1 MKKKIIAIVISV
13 IVLIGIGVGIFLYVN
28 KTSEHE
34 FSSSEQQ
41 WLEKN
46 KVYAIDFYMPS
57 DIAGLTYM
65 GDGVFFDF
73 INDMQERTGLDFNE
87 IAYQASTSLEDK
99 EFAIELVNKVEENQI
114 LMFTD
119 HYVIIT
125 FNNNIY
131 TNPSE
136 INGLKLGV
144 QTSQQE
150 EISKYLTGSTIEY
163 VPYETLD
170 ELSAN
175 LQTNNGTLDGVIVLK
190 SLFLDE
196 ILNYDLHI
204 AYHIPELKM
213 NYVLTLNGDETLNS
227 IVKKSYIKWSEKQ
240 EISYDENLLETYFTF
255 KGVTEKEKTTLREK
269 AYTYGFINNGA
280 YDHLNDDLLVGLN
293 YAVIKDFAE
302 FANIDMEYSKEFNSV
317 TDMVNSFNKNEIDF
331 FFGNISAEYKIDYIE
346 TVAPIKSEVVIL
358 SNINY
363 TNIVNN
369 IYSLSD
375 NRVNVIA
382 GTKIES
388 YLKENGI
395 KVVSHKSIEDLV
407 DSLKTNSIVAIDLE
421 NYEYYKTEELRNF
434 KIDYSFS
441 LDEKYNYVINAE
453 NVVFADLFN
462 FYLEYNSVQKV
473 MSDGYG
479 NVFEVVDNQ
488 IYLIIIIIFFAII
501 ILIHILNN
509 MKKLILF
516 VKKNNK
522 KSSLTKS
529 EKIRYIDSLTSLKN
543 RAYLNDNIEKWDES
557 SVYPQ
562 IIIVV
567 DLNNIAYVNDNFGH
581 EEGDKVIT
589 EAANILIQTQMPR
602 SEIIRTDGNE
612 FLIYMVEYEEK
623 QATSYIKKLNKEFKE
638 LSHGF
643 GAAIG
648 YSMIT
653 DEIKTIDDA
662 VNEATLDM
670 RSNKEAQYED

>member
-441 LDEKYNYVINAE
+441 LDEKYNYIINAE

>member
-1 MKKKIIAIVISV
+1 MKKKIITIVISV
-13 IVLIGIGVGIFLYVN
+13 LLLIGIGVGIFLYVN

-34 FSSSEQQ
+34 FSSNEQQ

-46 KVYAIDFYMPS
+46 KVYAVDFYMPS

-87 IAYQASTSLEDK
+87 IAYQTSTPVTDK
-99 EFAIELVNKVEENQI
+99 EYAIELVSKINENQI

-119 HYVIIT
+119 HYVVIT
-125 FNNNIY
+125 FEDNIY

-136 INGLKLGV
+136 IKGLKLGV

-150 EISKYLTGSTIEY
+150 AVSKYLAGSTVEY
-163 VPYETLD
+163 VPYETVD
-170 ELSAN
+170 ELSAL
-175 LQTNNGTLDGVIVLK
+175 LQLNDGSVDGVVVLK

-196 ILNYDLHI
+196 LLNYGLHI
-204 AYHIPELKM
+204 SYHIPELKM

-227 IVKKSYIKWSEKQ
+227 IVKKSYIKWSEMQ
-240 EISYDENLLETYFTF
+240 EVSYDENLLETYFSF
-255 KGVTEKEKTTLREK
+255 KGITEKEKTTLREK
-269 AYTYGFINNGA
+269 AYTYAFINNGA
-280 YDHLNDDLLVGLN
+280 YDHLDGDALVGLN

-302 FANIDMEYSKEFNSV
+302 FANVDMEYSKEFSSV
-317 TDMVNSFNKNEIDF
+317 KDMVNAFNKKEVDF
-331 FFGNISAEYKIDYIE
+331 FFGNIDAEYSIEYFE
-346 TVAPIKSEVVIL
+346 TVAPIRSEIVIL

-375 NRVNVIA
+375 NRVNVVA
-382 GTKIES
+382 GTKIET
-388 YLKENGI
+388 YLKEQNI
-395 KVVSHKSIEDLV
+395 KVVSHDSIEDLV

-421 NYEYYKTEELRNF
+421 NYEYYKTKELSNF

-441 LDEKYNYVINAE
+441 LNEKYNYVVNAE

-462 FYLEYNSVQKV
+462 FYLEYNSIQKV

-479 NVFEVVDNQ
+479 NVFEVVNNQ
-488 IYLIIIIIFFAII
+488 IYLIVIIII
-501 ILIHILNN
+501 LSVMVLLHILSN

-516 VKKNNK
+516 IKKNNK
-522 KSSLTKS
+522 KSSLTKT

-543 RAYLNDNIEKWDES
+543 RAYLNDNIEKWDDS

-567 DLNNIAYVNDNFGH
+567 DLNNVAYINDNFGH

-623 QATSYIKKLNKEFKE
+623 QATAYIKKLNKEFKE

-670 RSNKEAQYED
+670 RTNKEAQYED